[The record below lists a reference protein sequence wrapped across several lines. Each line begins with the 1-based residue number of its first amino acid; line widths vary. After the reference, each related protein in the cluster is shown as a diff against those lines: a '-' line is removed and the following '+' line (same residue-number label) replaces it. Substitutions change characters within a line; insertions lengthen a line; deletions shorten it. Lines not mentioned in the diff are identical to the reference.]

1 MFEEKPVGPSQ
12 GKTTV
17 FIYSSTSGER
27 QERRDQT
34 TYERVSFL
42 NVFFFLCGCLKFWK
56 LG

>member
-42 NVFFFLCGCLKFWK
+42 NVFFFSFAGALNFGN
-56 LG
+56 

>member
-42 NVFFFLCGCLKFWK
+42 NVFFSFAGAFNF
-56 LG
+56 GN